1 MKKIDN
7 VVLTLMLIVIILGAL
22 VITSYVTK
30 TRKLNEQLVNKEKI
44 IVDQNEKIRN
54 LSNENHNLKYKMG
67 QTLEELSRLKDDIAG
82 IKDKDD
88 LLKRD
93 IKLYIKRKHP
103 KVSNVVASSIAEN
116 VVILSKKYKV
126 SPELVLGII
135 RVESAFDPMAVG
147 PKTKYGHARGL
158 MQVMPDWGK
167 KFNLKSK
174 YDMHN
179 INTGI
184 ECGIKVFLIHLGQAK
199 GDISGALYLYVNQDK
214 SYVGKVYAAMGKF
227 VAFRSTISD
236 GHKIIIKEKKGENKK

>member
-1 MKKIDN
+1 MKNRIDIII
-7 VVLTLMLIVIILGAL
+7 LILIVCILGL
-22 VITSYVTK
+22 LLTNYVVK
-30 TRKLNEQLVNKEKI
+30 VRKLNEERINQEKTI
-44 IVDQNEKIRN
+44 IDQNEEIKNFIHKN
-54 LSNENHNLKYKMG
+54 YELKQKLN
-67 QTLEELSRLKDDIAG
+67 QANEELNSLKEDISG

-116 VVILSKKYKV
+116 IIIISKKYKV
-126 SPELVLGII
+126 SPELILGII

-167 KFNLKSK
+167 KFKLKSK

-184 ECGIKVFLIHLGQAK
+184 ECGVKVFLIHLTQAK
-199 GDISGALYLYVNQDK
+199 GDISGALFLYVNQDK

-227 VAFRSTISD
+227 VAFRSTITEV
-236 GHKIIIKEKKGENKK
+236 HKEANKKEKNK